1 MLGLRSEM
9 QEQGAALAE
18 RHDAAAVEQES
29 ALVSLRDGHRA
40 AHAATVAEWE
50 AKLVAK
56 EAALHEDCA
65 TELDEARRE
74 QRAAEES
81 LAEARQQASDAAK
94 RSGAAVV
101 AAQKADAAATEA
113 TARSVE
119 CQIEF
124 AQLKS
129 SAVSVQN

>member
-1 MLGLRSEM
+1 M
-9 QEQGAALAE
+9 
-18 RHDAAAVEQES
+18 
-29 ALVSLRDGHRA
+29 
-40 AHAATVAEWE
+40 
-50 AKLVAK
+50 AK